1 MASAPRTLVEKIL
14 AEHGVEGPVAPG
26 DEVTVRVDQSLLHDG
41 TGTAVALHLEA
52 MGVERIATRVG
63 VCYVDHNMLQ
73 IGPESQTDHRY
84 LASLSARLGL
94 RFSRAGNGI
103 CHQVHLERFA
113 APGEI
118 LVGGDSH
125 TSTAG
130 GAGMLAIGVG
140 SLDTAVALGTG
151 RYHFTVPRMI
161 RVTLTGRLAPWVSA
175 KDVVLELL
183 RRLTVKGGV
192 GAILEYGGPGVAT
205 LSVPERG
212 TIANMA
218 VELGAT
224 SAVFP
229 SDERTREFLAAQ
241 GRPGDFRPLEAD
253 PGARYDAEVTLD
265 LGALEPLVAKPP
277 SPDAVVPV
285 AAVEGTPVAQV
296 AVGSCTN
303 SSYRDLMTVAAVLRG
318 RRIPPSLDVVLV
330 PGSRQVLQ
338 TLARNGALADLIDAG
353 ARLLESGC
361 GPCPGMGQV
370 PAAGTASLRTFNRN
384 FPGRCGSQAVSVY
397 LASPEV
403 AAATALEGVIRDPR
417 RLGPPPAVA
426 VPAAFVVD
434 DSQIVEPAADGRT
447 VAIVRGE
454 SIKPIPRARPLDETL
469 AGEVLLKVGDNVTTD
484 DIAPSG
490 ARLMPLRSNVPALA
504 EHTFAPI
511 DPAFAARAKAAGGG
525 IVVAGANY
533 GQGSS
538 REVAVLCPL
547 HLGLRAVVAKSF
559 ARIHRTNLI
568 NFAIVPLVFA
578 READYDAVGQGDR
591 LRIPGLRTAIAAGAG
606 TVEVLDETRGLAFPV
621 RLAFGQREREVLLAG
636 GLLARMRAAE

>member
-1 MASAPRTLVEKIL
+1 MVTAPRNLVQKIL
-14 AEHGVEGPVAPG
+14 AAHGVERPLAPG
-26 DEVTVRVDQSLLHDG
+26 DEVVVPVDQSLLHDG

-63 VCYVDHNMLQ
+63 VCYVDHNILQ

-84 LASLSARLGL
+84 LASISARLGL
-94 RFSRAGNGI
+94 RFSRPGNGI

-125 TSTAG
+125 TPMAG
-130 GAGMLAIGVG
+130 GIGMLAIGVG
-140 SLDTAVALGTG
+140 SLDAAVALGTG
-151 RYHFTVPRMI
+151 RYHFTIPKVI
-161 RVTLTGRLAPWVSA
+161 RVTLVGRLGPWVSA
-175 KDVVLELL
+175 KDVVLEVL

-218 VELGAT
+218 TELGAT
-224 SAVFP
+224 SAIFP
-229 SDERTREFLAAQ
+229 SDTRTREFLEAQ
-241 GRPGDFRPLEAD
+241 GRGRDWRPLEAD
-253 PGARYDAEVTLD
+253 PGARYDAEVTVD
-265 LGALEPLVAKPP
+265 LSALEPLVAKPP

-285 AAVEGTPVAQV
+285 GEAEGTPVVQV

-318 RRIPPSLDVVLV
+318 RRVPASLDVVLA

-338 TLARNGALADLIDAG
+338 MLARNGALADLLDAG

-384 FPGRCGSQAVSVY
+384 FPGRCGSHAVSVY

-417 RLGPPPAVA
+417 RLGAPPAVA
-426 VPAAFVVD
+426 VPAAFTVD
-434 DSQIVEPAADGRT
+434 DGLIVEPPADGRS
-447 VAIVRGE
+447 VPIVRGE
-454 SIKPIPRARPLDETL
+454 SIKPIPRARPVDEVL
-469 AGEVLLKVGDNVTTD
+469 AGEVLLKVGDNINTD

-511 DPAFAARAKAAGGG
+511 DPTFATRAKAAGGG
-525 IVVAGANY
+525 LVVAGENY

-547 HLGLRAVVAKSF
+547 HLGLRAVIARSF

-578 READYDAVGQGDR
+578 REVDYEAVAQGDR
-591 LRIPGLRTAIAAGAG
+591 LRIAGLRAAIAAGAE
-606 TVEVLDETRGLAFPV
+606 TVEALDETRELTFPV
-621 RLAFGQREREVLLAG
+621 RLAFSPRERAILAAG
-636 GLLARMRAAE
+636 GLHAYMRAAG